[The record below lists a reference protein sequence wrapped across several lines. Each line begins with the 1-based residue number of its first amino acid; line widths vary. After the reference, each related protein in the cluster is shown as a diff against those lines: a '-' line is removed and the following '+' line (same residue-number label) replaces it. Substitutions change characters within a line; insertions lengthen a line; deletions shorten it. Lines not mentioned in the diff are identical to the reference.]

1 MAAPVRRGDAGAP
14 ARRGDAGRD
23 AAATRARGYR
33 QRLAP
38 VLAAITAEAGA
49 TPEGIAACLT
59 RRGIPKPRGGRVWTP
74 PDVRRLLS
82 RLADEAAS

>member
-1 MAAPVRRGDAGAP
+1 MAAPARRGDAGAP

-49 TPEGIAACLT
+49 TPEG
-59 RRGIPKPRGGRVWTP
+59 
-74 PDVRRLLS
+74 
-82 RLADEAAS
+82 

>member
-1 MAAPVRRGDAGAP
+1 MAAPARRGDAGAP

-38 VLAAITAEAGA
+38 VLAAITAEAG
-49 TPEGIAACLT
+49 
-59 RRGIPKPRGGRVWTP
+59 
-74 PDVRRLLS
+74 
-82 RLADEAAS
+82 